1 MIRRHPIATFFV
13 LAYGISWVL
22 WAPLW
27 LPALGLGHLPLL
39 PFHHALGAIGP
50 IAAGLFMA
58 AVEGGRA
65 GVVDLLRRMVSWR
78 GRLRWVGVALTAPFL
93 IVGVGALLAWVV
105 EGETRA
111 LAGLGVSREFPQFSF
126 LGFLAYNVVSFGYG
140 EETGWRGY
148 ALPRLQARHTA
159 FVATLLL
166 TVGWAMWH
174 LPLFLYRPGYTS
186 MGGGGIAGWLVSLL
200 TGAILL
206 TWLFNASRGSLLVVA
221 LFHATVDVAF
231 TSEMASPIVVNTTG
245 ALITV
250 WGVVVLVVT
259 GPRWMSFAGK
269 MVSTG
274 GPSRRV
280 HREIGPDLHDVRRPE
295 GPRPG

>member
-1 MIRRHPIATFFV
+1 VIRRHPIITFFL
-13 LAYGISWVL
+13 LAYGISWVV

-27 LPALGLGHLPLL
+27 LPAFGLRGLPVL

-50 IAAGLFMA
+50 VTAGLVMA

-65 GVVDLLRRMVSWR
+65 GATDLLRRMVLWR
-78 GRLRWVGVALTAPFL
+78 GRLRWVGVALAGPFL
-93 IVGVGALLAWVV
+93 LVSVGALVAWAVG
-105 EGETRA
+105 GETLS

-126 LGFLAYNVVSFGYG
+126 LAFLAYNMVSFGYG

-159 FVATLLL
+159 FGATLLL
-166 TVGWAMWH
+166 AVGWAMWH
-174 LPLFLYRPGYTS
+174 GPLFLYRPGYTS
-186 MGGGGIAGWLVSLL
+186 MGIGGIAGWFVSLL

-221 LFHATVDVAF
+221 LFHATVDIAF
-231 TSEMASPIVVNTTG
+231 TSDVASPISVNTTG

-259 GPRWMSFAGK
+259 GPRFMSFAGK
-269 MVSTG
+269 MISTG
-274 GPSRRV
+274 GPSQRVRRETGLDQ
-280 HREIGPDLHDVRRPE
+280 RDRPE